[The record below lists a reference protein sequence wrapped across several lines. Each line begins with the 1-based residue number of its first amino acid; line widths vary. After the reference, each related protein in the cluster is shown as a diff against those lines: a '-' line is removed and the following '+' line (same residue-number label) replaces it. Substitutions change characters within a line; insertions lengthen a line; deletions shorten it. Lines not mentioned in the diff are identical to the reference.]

1 MNYETSSYHV
11 YLKTGETIDHPTS
24 ILLLQQ
30 NCGKEIASMYVDSK
44 ASMVKWEDNQVAKSL
59 LEQWIIPTCVRNN
72 IMNKPASFFQHNNK
86 NGYFVGIVSKN
97 SIDNR
102 RMIDRAVHFIKSK
115 MPQMSNMYLSFISS
129 DEMKQLQESI
139 LKTNQHAARLVK

>member
-11 YLKTGETIDHPTS
+11 YLKAGESIDHPTS

-44 ASMVKWEDNQVAKSL
+44 VSMVKWEDNQVAKSL
-59 LEQWIIPTCVRNN
+59 LEQWIIPICVGDN
-72 IMNKPASFFQHNNK
+72 IINKPASFFQHSYK
-86 NGYFVGIVSKN
+86 DGYFAGIVSKN

-102 RMIDRAVHFIKSK
+102 RMIDRVVQCVKSRL
-115 MPQMSNMYLSFISS
+115 PQMSNMYLSFISS
-129 DEMKQLQESI
+129 DEMKQLQESV
-139 LKTNQHAARLVK
+139 LKTNQYVARLVK